1 MGGSSGCGGCGTGS
15 SGLGEPEQAALANPV
30 EAAARGNYR
39 EQSFGTAKNVNA

>member
-1 MGGSSGCGGCGTGS
+1 MEVPV
-15 SGLGEPEQAALANPV
+15 LAVAVRVPRVWEKPEQGALANPV